1 MTDQADQRD
10 PIIIPTKNKTNRL
23 LVLSNVI
30 LLALCAFL
38 LWDNNS
44 RNNTIERQDA
54 SITELSDE
62 RSKLQGELETM
73 LEEYQELETDNEDIR
88 AEMELERAKV
98 EELLVKVKN
107 GNWEVHRLKKEASSL
122 REIMKGYIVTI
133 DSLNTLNQTLIV
145 ENKTVRSDLKVVQ
158 GKNEEL
164 QKVNTGLSD
173 QVVKAQRL
181 KAINISSYGVRIKSD
196 NTGKATDKAKK
207 SEKLRTCFTISENL
221 LSVAGNKEIYMRILT
236 PDGRILS
243 EGTGDDYRFTFNGV
257 RGLYSGKKDLNYQNK
272 EVNMCLDWVVKRQLP
287 IGEYVVELF
296 CEEADIGKTK
306 FILR

>member
-1 MTDQADQRD
+1 MTDSPEQND

-23 LVLSNVI
+23 LVLSNII

-38 LWDNNS
+38 LWDNS
-44 RNNTIERQDA
+44 VGKKTISRQDS

-62 RSKLQGELETM
+62 RSRLEDELQTM
-73 LEEYQELETDNEDIR
+73 LQEYQDLETDNEDIT

-158 GKNEEL
+158 GENEAL
-164 QKVNTGLSD
+164 QKTNTGLSD
-173 QVVKAQRL
+173 QVVKAQR
-181 KAINISSYGVRIKSD
+181 
-196 NTGKATDKAKK
+196 
-207 SEKLRTCFTISENL
+207 
-221 LSVAGNKEIYMRILT
+221 
-236 PDGRILS
+236 
-243 EGTGDDYRFTFNGV
+243 
-257 RGLYSGKKDLNYQNK
+257 
-272 EVNMCLDWVVKRQLP
+272 
-287 IGEYVVELF
+287 
-296 CEEADIGKTK
+296 
-306 FILR
+306 